1 MRNVLARN
9 VLFFANDIICHADG
23 HLIFAFICVKEG
35 NVTAFLKPW
44 PNGPASGRKL
54 NLRRDLRWWP
64 NGLKSFL
71 TSTRKSQK
79 K

>member
-9 VLFFANDIICHADG
+9 VLFFANDIICHGDG

-44 PNGPASGRKL
+44 SIGPASGRK
-54 NLRRDLRWWP
+54 
-64 NGLKSFL
+64 
-71 TSTRKSQK
+71 STQVELA
-79 K
+79 